1 MALEE
6 KKCFEVSSF
15 LGAIPP
21 PRSAIVTRIMSPAL
35 TMLTVTGGRQSKS
48 QCVSAVALNNQQR
61 LWIYFVKQ
69 PVSLPERILEYLEED
84 EIIMTRYVGE
94 DTVGV
99 VLYDNLWSVH
109 VLLLTEVS
117 SIVKSS
123 LYIFHKIIRRINTRG
138 VVNFLGPPWFV
149 NVDQNINGEI
159 PVENLPQNWLQSYY
173 IFLVVHHTRG
183 QQGVGDHLGSSTK
196 PNASSDKNFQKISF

>member
-15 LGAIPP
+15 VEAIPP

-84 EIIMTRYVGE
+84 EIIMTRYVWE

-99 VLYDNLWSVH
+99 VLYDNLGSADI
-109 VLLLTEVS
+109 LLLTKVAS
-117 SIVKSS
+117 VIKCR
-123 LYIFHKIIRRINTRG
+123 LYIFHQIIGRINPRRI
-138 VVNFLGPPWFV
+138 VDLFGPLWFV
-149 NVDQNINGEI
+149 NID
-159 PVENLPQNWLQSYY
+159 
-173 IFLVVHHTRG
+173 
-183 QQGVGDHLGSSTK
+183 
-196 PNASSDKNFQKISF
+196 